1 MDNNIQTKKNNLKI
15 IIPDNS
21 NDDLEPS
28 TSGSKLSQNTP
39 SNSPLINIEKNKI
52 KNEEK
57 KIISLNK
64 NDTNIIEDEE
74 LFKVTPH
81 FLNDNMTSCE
91 SLKEQNILNRPLVPN
106 NDSSKKIK
114 PPLTCDERRFVNY
127 KFNFNFETNE
137 NGVIIPKEKT
147 KEEEKKVKKLSNIF
161 RIGNK
166 NNENKNKILNINKQ
180 NYSNNKIYSK
190 KESQQQDKK
199 PQSPLNSSLI
209 SLKYNMN
216 ESPINSLKNKE
227 EKKYDN
233 LRNYSNNK
241 NKKAIIENK
250 KRMYTSRPNSVK
262 NITSKYRS
270 NNPNNTK
277 INEMKKDKKNDINN
291 TNNYHNNINQ
301 RKKYSNSVNKKVI
314 LPKLTDNNKNYNI
327 KNYFKNEFV
336 DLFKI
341 LPDNCDEFPEIKNNL
356 GCILQNF
363 NEIKEYINKKNNCN
377 HCTYN
382 TNKNFCEKQKK

>member
-114 PPLTCDERRFVNY
+114 PPLTCDKRRFVNY

-277 INEMKKDKKNDINN
+277 INEMKKDKKNDNNN

-363 NEIKEYINKKNNCN
+363 NEIKEYINKKNHCN

>member
-1 MDNNIQTKKNNLKI
+1 M
-15 IIPDNS
+15 
-21 NDDLEPS
+21 
-28 TSGSKLSQNTP
+28 
-39 SNSPLINIEKNKI
+39 
-52 KNEEK
+52 
-57 KIISLNK
+57 
-64 NDTNIIEDEE
+64 
-74 LFKVTPH
+74 
-81 FLNDNMTSCE
+81 
-91 SLKEQNILNRPLVPN
+91 
-106 NDSSKKIK
+106 
-114 PPLTCDERRFVNY
+114 
-127 KFNFNFETNE
+127 
-137 NGVIIPKEKT
+137 
-147 KEEEKKVKKLSNIF
+147 
-161 RIGNK
+161 
-166 NNENKNKILNINKQ
+166 NENKNNT
-180 NYSNNKIYSK
+180 
-190 KESQQQDKK
+190 
-199 PQSPLNSSLI
+199 
-209 SLKYNMN
+209 
-216 ESPINSLKNKE
+216 LKNKK

-277 INEMKKDKKNDINN
+277 INEMKKDKKNDNNNN